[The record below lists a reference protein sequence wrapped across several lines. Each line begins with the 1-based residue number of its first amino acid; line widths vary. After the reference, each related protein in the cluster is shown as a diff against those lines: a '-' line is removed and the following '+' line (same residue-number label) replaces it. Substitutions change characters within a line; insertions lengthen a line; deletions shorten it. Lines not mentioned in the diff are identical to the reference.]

1 MWRTV
6 APRPADGD
14 TLSARLRRLWP
25 FDQPGDDPMDSHGYM
40 LPKPGLSAD
49 TGTGEYGERTMGDSP
64 AAAASAPDAVFAA
77 DDDLPTLWIKA
88 YQGEVSGEL
97 LFTGMAERADN
108 LSHRQKLNVLALLE
122 RRTREALVP
131 VMERSGLPTDPDPQ
145 TVADTKTITDMAAS
159 MSWVDLW
166 ASGESIITQFLALYR
181 RIGELAETEQEAA
194 ALLVAHE
201 EALRDFA
208 ETNVLAGA
216 TTR

>member
-1 MWRTV
+1 
-6 APRPADGD
+6 
-14 TLSARLRRLWP
+14 
-25 FDQPGDDPMDSHGYM
+25 M

-49 TGTGEYGERTMGDSP
+49 TGAAEYGERTMGDSP
-64 AAAASAPDAVFAA
+64 AAAASAPDAAFSA

-97 LFTGMAERADN
+97 LFTGLAERTDN
-108 LSHRQKLNVLALLE
+108 LSHRQKLNALALLE

-145 TVADTKTITDMAAS
+145 TVADTETITDMAAS

-166 ASGESIITQFLALYR
+166 ASGESITTQFLVLYH

-201 EALRDFA
+201 EAIRDFA
-208 ETNVLAGA
+208 RIEHAGGSDDSLGVI
-216 TTR
+216 RSLPHMR